1 MLIDPSETIRK
12 DIFQILKKIDGVLSK
27 AKSAHRTVDPVLVNW
42 EKMCTRIETQIS
54 EQVLR
59 VAVVG
64 AIKSGKSTL
73 VNSLLGGDYLKR
85 GAGVITSIV
94 TRIRKGPAL
103 KARLFFKSW
112 DDINTELEQAVTFF
126 PVKDW
131 RSEPGPFDI
140 RRKKDRLDLQK
151 ALDKLSPDLLIKDG
165 SLNANCLVV
174 SNYLKG
180 YETVRDLVDSEERG
194 VEYFKENFEAHQMFV
209 GNDALS
215 VYLKDILLEIESGI
229 LSQSIELADCQG
241 SDSPNPLHLAMIQ
254 DYLIC
259 AHLIVYVVSSR
270 TGLREADIRFLSIIK
285 KMGILDNMLFV
296 VNCDFSEHD
305 TIQDLNLLV
314 QKVEQE
320 ISLIRPV
327 PKVFAFSSLYSL
339 FKCMRDQLPRKDRE
353 RLTQWESQEMFLT
366 SSIRERER
374 FIAEFQNQIAGER
387 LSLLLK
393 NHLEKLAVVAA
404 GIKHWISFGLKIF
417 SGDMNHAVRMV
428 EKIRQHDDK
437 IRSVQSLVKDTL
449 DGGAQK
455 LTNELK
461 RDIDQF
467 FSDRPGNIVGSALA
481 FIQNYRVDF
490 TGYEERLDASGFN
503 MTMYMMFQEFKQ
515 RNDRFMAES
524 VTPAIIRY
532 AKEKENQIAEFMES
546 IFLPYEAMVLDVLS
560 EYRDAVEKMGIP
572 VDSGGPKNSSRL
584 NMEIIKQVIE
594 LKLPPS
600 ESAMRYSAKI
610 KTDAVMRLGFY
621 SAVKVLKKL
630 LKKPFQNPREESFL
644 ALKDGMHQIKRET
657 AKYILYHFKNYRENI
672 KFQYILKL
680 VQGTRNYFYEEID
693 SRFHSYLA
701 DLSQLKALIN
711 QKETSKEET
720 VRVLHEINDMNDR
733 ILDDIAHVRGLLDQ
747 QR

>member
-1 MLIDPSETIRK
+1 MLIDTSETIRK
-12 DIFQILKKIDGVLSK
+12 EIFQILKKVDGVLSI
-27 AKSAHRTVDPVLVNW
+27 AKSVHRTVDPVLGNW
-42 EKMCTRIETQIS
+42 EKMCARIETQIS

-59 VAVVG
+59 VAIVG

-73 VNSLLGGDYLKR
+73 VNSLLEGDYVKR

-94 TRIRKGPAL
+94 TRIRRGPAL
-103 KARLFFKSW
+103 KASLFFKSW
-112 DDINTELEQAVTFF
+112 DDINAELHQAVTFF

-140 RRKKDRLDLQK
+140 RRKKDRFDLQR
-151 ALDKLSPDLLIKDG
+151 ALDKLSPDLLVKDG
-165 SLNANCLVV
+165 SLNANSLVIL
-174 SNYLKG
+174 NYLKG
-180 YETVRDLVDSEERG
+180 YETVREYVDAEAG
-194 VEYFKENFEAHQMFV
+194 GIEYVKEKFEAHQTFV

-229 LSQSIELADCQG
+229 LSQGIEFADCQG

-254 DYLIC
+254 DYLIS

-285 KMGILDNMLFV
+285 KMGILDNILFV

-305 TIQDLNLLV
+305 TVQELNLLV

-320 ISLIRPV
+320 ISLIRPA
-327 PKVFAFSSLYSL
+327 PKVFTFSSLYSL
-339 FKCMRDQLPRKDRE
+339 FKNAGDQLPRKDRD
-353 RLTQWESQEMFLT
+353 RLAQWESQEVFLT
-366 SSIRERER
+366 YSNRERER
-374 FIAEFQNQIAGER
+374 FLAEFQNRVADER

-393 NHLEKLAVVAA
+393 NHLEKISIVAA
-404 GIKHWISFGLKIF
+404 GIKHWISFGLKIL
-417 SGDMNHAVRMV
+417 SSDMDHALRMM

-437 IRSVQSLVKDTL
+437 IRRVQSLVKDTL

-455 LTNELK
+455 LTIELK

-467 FSDRPGNIVGSALA
+467 FSDRPGNIVDLAMA
-481 FIQNYRVDF
+481 FIQSYRVDF
-490 TGYEERLDASGFN
+490 TGYEEKLDASGFT

-524 VTPAIIRY
+524 ITPAIIRY

-546 IFLPYEAMVLDVLS
+546 IFLPYEAMVVDVLS
-560 EYRDAVEKMGIP
+560 EYRDAVEKMGILI
-572 VDSGGPKNSSRL
+572 DTGDKEKTSRL

-621 SAVKVLKKL
+621 SAVKVIKKL
-630 LKKPFQNPREESFL
+630 FKKPFQNPREESLL
-644 ALKDGMHQIKRET
+644 ALKDGMRRIKRET
-657 AKYILYHFKNYRENI
+657 RTFMLYHFKNYRENI

-680 VQGTRNYFYEEID
+680 VQGTKNYYYEEID

-711 QKETSKEET
+711 QKESSKEDA
-720 VRVLHEINDMNDR
+720 VRVLNEITVATDR
-733 ILDDIAHVRGLLDQ
+733 IRDDIAHVRGLLDQ